1 MLHGFS
7 GRIVSSDDVT
17 SLEEGEARTEEIF
30 FFAAAASA
38 AAAAAAK
45 PSSERWTKFV
55 ALVGIVAVQKVKK
68 KY

>member
-30 FFAAAASA
+30 FFAAAA
-38 AAAAAAK
+38 AAAAAK

>member
-30 FFAAAASA
+30 FFAAAA
-38 AAAAAAK
+38 AAAK

>member
-1 MLHGFS
+1 MLGRETLHGFS

-30 FFAAAASA
+30 FFAAAA
-38 AAAAAAK
+38 AAAK